1 LLACVTEF
9 PEVFCLSDQV
19 IELPTAEMV
28 NAIENSLL
36 RWRALD
42 LMNIY
47 SGRFWE

>member
-28 NAIENSLL
+28 NAIENSV
-36 RWRALD
+36 ALEGAGFD
-42 LMNIY
+42 EYYI
-47 SGRFWE
+47 